1 MPNGPLF
8 AYRSLRDACA
18 LKDDS
23 LQELAAEKFQSL
35 YNALKGYQPATSAS
49 GWKSRLGLVRRPKT
63 PPLGLY
69 IFGGVGRGKSMLMD
83 LFFEHT
89 PMEHKRRVHF
99 HAFMIEVQEDMHR
112 WRKDKTKSRKDS
124 DPIEP
129 IADRIAAEA
138 WLLCFDEFHVVD
150 IADAMILGR
159 LFDALF
165 QRGVVVV
172 CTSNFGPDDLY
183 KDGLNRELFLPFI
196 SLFKEK
202 LDILHLDSPTD
213 YRLDRLKNMQVYL
226 SPLGSDSTAAL
237 EANYEALT
245 QGGESISETITVKG
259 HTIES
264 ARTAIGV
271 AWFDFATLCERPLG
285 AGDYIA
291 IASRYHTILI
301 NNVPRMD
308 EARRN
313 EAKRF
318 MLLIDEL
325 YEHKTNLIMAA
336 EAPPHELY
344 TEGRHA
350 FEFERAVSRLME
362 MQSTE
367 FLEAAHVAAD
377 HPPEASK

>member
-1 MPNGPLF
+1 MPDGPLF
-8 AYRSLRDACA
+8 AYRALRDAGS
-18 LKDDS
+18 LRDDS

-35 YNALKGYQPATSAS
+35 YNALKGYQPSSGAA
-49 GWKSRLGLVRRPKT
+49 GWKARLGLGRRAVK
-63 PPLGLY
+63 PPMGFY

-83 LFFEHT
+83 LFFEHAAVAQ
-89 PMEHKRRVHF
+89 KRRVHF
-99 HAFMIEVQEDMHR
+99 HAFMIEVQESMHA
-112 WRKDKTKSRKDS
+112 WRRDKTKTREDS

-129 IADRIAAEA
+129 IADRIAGEA

-159 LFDALF
+159 LFKALF
-165 QRGVVVV
+165 ERGVVVV
-172 CTSNFGPDDLY
+172 CTSNFGPDELY

-202 LDILHLDSPTD
+202 LDVLHLDSPTD
-213 YRLDRLKNMQVYL
+213 YRLDRLKSMTVYL
-226 SPLGSDSTAAL
+226 SPLGAESSAAL
-237 EANYEALT
+237 AADYAALT
-245 QGGESISETITVKG
+245 QGGESIQETIVVKG
-259 HTIES
+259 HSIEV

-285 AGDYIA
+285 AGDYIEV
-291 IASRYHTILI
+291 ASRYHTVILDG
-301 NNVPRMD
+301 VPRFT

-336 EAPPHELY
+336 DTPPHELY

-367 FLEAAHVAAD
+367 FLEAAHVAAE
-377 HPPEASK
+377 HRETS

>member
-8 AYRSLRDACA
+8 AYRSLCDACT

-35 YNALKGYQPATSAS
+35 YNALKGYQPATSAL
-49 GWKSRLGLVRRPKT
+49 GWKSRLGLARRPKT

-89 PMEHKRRVHF
+89 PMKHKRRVHF

-112 WRKDKTKSRKDS
+112 WRKDKTKSREDS
-124 DPIEP
+124 DPIDP

-165 QRGVVVV
+165 QRSVVVV

-196 SLFKEK
+196 SLIKEK

-226 SPLGSDSTAAL
+226 SPLGPDSTAAL
-237 EANYEALT
+237 EADYEALT

-264 ARTAIGV
+264 TRTAIGV

-344 TEGRHA
+344 AEGRHA

-362 MQSTE
+362 MQSAE

-377 HPPEASK
+377 HPSETLK